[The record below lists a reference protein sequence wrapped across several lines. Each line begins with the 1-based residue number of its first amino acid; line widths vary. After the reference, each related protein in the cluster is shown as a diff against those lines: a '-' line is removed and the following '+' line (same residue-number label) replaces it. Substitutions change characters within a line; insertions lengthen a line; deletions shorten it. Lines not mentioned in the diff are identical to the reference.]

1 MTPEKE
7 IETPDETRA
16 GFVAVIGAPNA
27 GKSTL
32 VNRLVGSKV
41 AIVTQKVQTTRFPVR
56 GIAMREGAQLVLLD
70 TPGIFKTR
78 SRLDRAMVKAALT
91 GAEDADVILHLID
104 ATGWVAEVQGTKLT
118 PAQKRSVVDDKRV
131 MEDLKKLGRKAILAF
146 NKIDTFDHSEILP
159 IIQKFIAEDIYSEIF
174 PISAA
179 NGDGVERLGDL
190 LASMMP
196 VSPYLYDPEQTADLP
211 MRLLASEVTREKL
224 MLRLHEELPYQLMVE
239 TESWEEKKDGSV
251 RIQQAIVVGRDNH
264 KGMVLGKKGA
274 TIKEIGKLARE
285 ELTEM
290 LDRPVHLMLF
300 VKVDERWTEKR
311 DSYTPFGLDFDV

>member
-1 MTPEKE
+1 MQP
-7 IETPDETRA
+7 
-16 GFVAVIGAPNA
+16 
-27 GKSTL
+27 
-32 VNRLVGSKV
+32 
-41 AIVTQKVQTTRFPVR
+41 
-56 GIAMREGAQLVLLD
+56 
-70 TPGIFKTR
+70 
-78 SRLDRAMVKAALT
+78 
-91 GAEDADVILHLID
+91 
-104 ATGWVAEVQGTKLT
+104 GWVAEVQGTKLT